1 MGRQRV
7 EILRTESCFSP
18 IKAAVT
24 MPLLKSFGK
33 QFRSFKMPH
42 FTNPDFTVC
51 CKEVLAQE
59 KQDNVFLIPVL
70 FQYGDCYNPN
80 MLQELLLHLATQ
92 SLNTSQSY
100 KFEYYTRNNFLGFGG
115 SFHSPHTAML
125 ISIFTQPGDYQIPE
139 QYCRYYNV
147 TGIVVTIKKSPDI
160 AGVAI
165 FRAAHYIQELPIYSH
180 NANIADEI
188 FDSYEY
194 YLLYGANEPGEI
206 DAFVIGSI
214 YSNTTVT
221 VETTEDLLLVRNGG
235 PPSRVVLHSNMDREF
250 TLELSL
256 NIRTE
261 VLWLEVATE
270 DYDSRGERLTGTH
283 ITSNKPLKVYTAKA
297 EFTRPLQFSF
307 AARVLHVMPPSQMWG
322 KTFIGDVT
330 AFQNLNVREITLH
343 FLCTTNSVLLIK
355 WHQGHSNLTATDT
368 VMLQSGIYDRISKS
382 QSNITHF
389 TIHSDHP
396 VLVLYEVHSYNHLTG
411 IVEQYSSVLLQP
423 VEWFSNVQCVYQ
435 YLPTQREQVQHI
447 SLTVNREH
455 FDPSAI
461 QLVAKYDDNGSYA
474 FHRLRD
480 YEDSYTLYEVEGYY
494 LLYLNITS
502 IGHQQTLHSIRH
514 INNSCAEMGATVYS
528 YGHSNNS
535 RVSYSNGYH
544 VDKSSLSSIKRKQP
558 NPTTTYPYSSSHHD
572 SSEALTTTYPYS
584 SSHHDSSEALTTYS
598 SSHHETLSSTLP
610 TTTEHDTYTTKFSD
624 APRLALLPSSSTSN
638 KHDTH
643 PTNSPPHTI
652 TMPLPITPQH
662 DPKTSSRIDRLAT
675 GMGAMS
681 GGLFVLLVLVLSVS
695 VCCWWRRRKRQG
707 RTSYHMHDMFPIAR
721 YSRLEEPPE
730 GEWIEYCIDG
740 ILSCMGEQI

>member
-1 MGRQRV
+1 M
-7 EILRTESCFSP
+7 LTC
-18 IKAAVT
+18 
-24 MPLLKSFGK
+24 
-33 QFRSFKMPH
+33 
-42 FTNPDFTVC
+42 DFTVC
-51 CKEVLAQE
+51 CKELLAQE
-59 KQDNVFLIPVL
+59 NQEYAFLIPVL

-100 KFEYYTRNNFLGFGG
+100 KFNYYSTNNFLGFGG

-125 ISIFTQPGDYQIPE
+125 FSNLTPPGAYRIPE
-139 QYCRYYNV
+139 HFCRYYNV
-147 TGIVVTIKKSPDI
+147 TGIVVKIKESPDI

-165 FRAAHYIQELPIYSH
+165 FRAAHYIQEVAIYPL
-180 NANIADEI
+180 NTDIADETL
-188 FDSYEY
+188 DSYYEY
-194 YLLYGANEPGEI
+194 YLLYGTNEPGEI

-235 PPSRVVLHSNMDREF
+235 PPSSVVSHSNMGREF

-261 VLWLEVATE
+261 VLWLEIATE

-297 EFTRPLQFSF
+297 EYTRPLQFSF

-330 AFQNLNVREITLH
+330 AFQSLNVREITLH
-343 FLCTTNSVLLIK
+343 FLCATNSNLYIK
-355 WHQGHSNLTATDT
+355 WHRGHSNLTTTDT
-368 VMLQSGIYDRISKS
+368 LMLQSGIYDRISKS

-389 TIHSDHP
+389 TIHSEQQ
-396 VLVLYEVHSYNHLTG
+396 VLVLYEVHGYNHLTG

-423 VEWFSNVQCVYQ
+423 VEWFSSVQSVYQ
-435 YLPTQREQVQHI
+435 YLPTQPEQVQHI

-494 LLYLNITS
+494 LLYLNLTS

-528 YGHSNNS
+528 YGDSNNS

-544 VDKSSLSSIKRKQP
+544 VDKSNLSSIKRKHL
-558 NPTTTYPYSSSHHD
+558 NPTTTYPYTTSHHD

-584 SSHHDSSEALTTYS
+584 SSHH
-598 SSHHETLSSTLP
+598 ETLTSTLP
-610 TTTEHDTYTTKFSD
+610 TTTEHDTYTTKLSD

-638 KHDTH
+638 KYDTH
-643 PTNSPPHTI
+643 PTNSPPHTN

-662 DPKTSSRIDRLAT
+662 DPKASSEIDRLVA
-675 GMGAMS
+675 GVGAIA

-695 VCCWWRRRKRQG
+695 VCCWWRRRKTQG
-707 RTSYHMHDMFPIAR
+707 RTIDHMHDMFPIAR
-721 YSRLEEPPE
+721 YSHLEEPPE
-730 GEWIEYCIDG
+730 GMCTHYWT
-740 ILSCMGEQI
+740 LVMAFLVA